1 MKRILIAICSLLL
14 VFPLLANAEKK
25 WERVEKARK
34 PGEVSTWVRKVKG
47 AAVKEFRGE
56 VELPDAPLRV
66 LLALDTVEDFPKW
79 VYHNQKGERMP
90 AKGVYMQFEGIWPA
104 ADRDVLVKSVAL
116 LKEDRVRIETT
127 QLDGM
132 VPEQDGFVR
141 IVKLDNS
148 FEVVPLPNG
157 GSKVI
162 FQTFVDLG
170 GILPAW
176 ISNVVAKDGP
186 LNTLNDLRKYLEQQP
201 MPDASLDQLSNIYD
215 PIRGDLQTFLQT
227 PPAP

>member
-1 MKRILIAICSLLL
+1 MKRILIAICSMLL

-34 PGEVSTWVRKVKG
+34 PGEVSTWVRKVEG

-56 VELPDAPLRV
+56 VEVQDAPLRV
-66 LLALDTVEDFPKW
+66 LLALDKVDDFPRW
-79 VYHNQKGERMP
+79 VYHCKHGERMP
-90 AKGVYMQFEGIWPA
+90 TGGAYMQFEGIWPA
-104 ADRDVLVKSVAL
+104 ADRDVLVKSVPSI
-116 LKEDRVRIETT
+116 KSDRVRIDTT
-127 QLDGM
+127 HLDGM
-132 VPEQDGFVR
+132 VPEQDDFVR
-141 IVKLDNS
+141 IVKLENS

-186 LNTLNDLRKYLEQQP
+186 LHTLNDLRTYLEQHP
-201 MPDASLDQLSNIYD
+201 EPAPSVDQLSRIYD
-215 PIRGDLQTFLQT
+215 PIRADLQTFLQA